1 MIAGAG
7 ANQIGNKGAVFL
19 ASFIES
25 ASSLKM
31 LDLHNN
37 NIGDEGLW
45 SILQAADKAAGGTLH
60 RSLEVLDMSR
70 NQIRLSTTF
79 YLPPTL
85 QSLILKNNEIP
96 ESSAQNLTA
105 AVAACPKLTTI
116 DLRGTWHN
124 MLVTT
129 KDDIVNWLQS
139 PQTKSQPLLPST
151 GSCSN
156 GGNGGNGGKRWS
168 GGRRDDTGRDARAG
182 GKSRNDEEN
191 MDTGGGGS
199 EDDAEPG
206 GGGGVCSGPDADTI
220 KWLSA
225 RICDYDHSKD
235 EWIFQLDECDRN
247 ESCAG
252 CDQCRFTIKSDDIVA
267 W

>member
-1 MIAGAG
+1 MLHPLAGATRQY
-7 ANQIGNKGAVFL
+7 AL
-19 ASFIES
+19 
-25 ASSLKM
+25 LKRPAEAKRPYGGYGKPIR
-31 LDLHNN
+31 DLK
-37 NIGDEGLW
+37 E
-45 SILQAADKAAGGTLH
+45 
-60 RSLEVLDMSR
+60 RSTV
-70 NQIRLSTTF
+70 
-79 YLPPTL
+79 L
-85 QSLILKNNEIP
+85 QSNAAQCSSSSRTQHSAAAQDSVFNEEHVP
-96 ESSAQNLTA
+96 GSFSETE
-105 AVAACPKLTTI
+105 
-116 DLRGTWHN
+116 H
-124 MLVTT
+124 
-129 KDDIVNWLQS
+129 
-139 PQTKSQPLLPST
+139 LPDS
-151 GSCSN
+151 
-156 GGNGGNGGKRWS
+156 
-168 GGRRDDTGRDARAG
+168 
-182 GKSRNDEEN
+182 DEEN